1 MSWTD
6 YPALGERCYFLT
18 LPNGLAVRVLPK
30 PGFAEKFAFL
40 GTNFGSD
47 DVCFTWNGER
57 HTVPD
62 GTAHFLEHRMFSL
75 PDCDPEDAFSRLGAQ
90 VNAFTDYAMTGY
102 YFSCTEHFDDCLR
115 LLLRMV
121 MTPDF
126 PREAMAS
133 EREVIADEIALYA
146 DSPADCAQERLYRAL
161 YRRHPIRTPIT
172 GTRTSIRRVTP
183 EVLQLCFDAFYRPD
197 NMALIVMG
205 DVDAERVAELA
216 RACTP
221 EASSGKVLREPFL
234 QEDPGVFCRRTV
246 RHAAVSLP
254 SFSIGFRAEPGEDL
268 IRQAAVGTLAAELLL
283 GESSALYETLYEAS
297 LIDADFS
304 ACFTQVPGAALLQ
317 AGGTGRRPDAVLAA
331 ILRGAEQALAQG
343 FDPRRFARLQK
354 SACGR
359 LIRELDGSESTCY
372 RICEAYFAGA
382 GCFDELAAL
391 QAVTLREAES
401 FLRRTV
407 TPARAAISIVCP
419 GK

>member
-126 PREAMAS
+126 QRAAMAS
-133 EREVIADEIALYA
+133 D
-146 DSPADCAQERLYRAL
+146 RAL
-161 YRRHPIRTPIT
+161 RRLPCRL
-172 GTRTSIRRVTP
+172 R
-183 EVLQLCFDAFYRPD
+183 
-197 NMALIVMG
+197 
-205 DVDAERVAELA
+205 A
-216 RACTP
+216 RA
-221 EASSGKVLREPFL
+221 A
-234 QEDPGVFCRRTV
+234 
-246 RHAAVSLP
+246 
-254 SFSIGFRAEPGEDL
+254 
-268 IRQAAVGTLAAELLL
+268 
-283 GESSALYETLYEAS
+283 
-297 LIDADFS
+297 
-304 ACFTQVPGAALLQ
+304 VPGALPPPPHPHPDHGHAHVHPPGD
-317 AGGTGRRPDAVLAA
+317 AGGFAAVL
-331 ILRGAEQALAQG
+331 
-343 FDPRRFARLQK
+343 
-354 SACGR
+354 
-359 LIRELDGSESTCY
+359 
-372 RICEAYFAGA
+372 
-382 GCFDELAAL
+382 
-391 QAVTLREAES
+391 
-401 FLRRTV
+401 
-407 TPARAAISIVCP
+407 
-419 GK
+419 

>member
-126 PREAMAS
+126 PCAAMAS

-205 DVDAERVAELA
+205 DVDAERVAELDEADLEPLHSGYRAPYILAAAKAVASGKLDLEKTGLLPCTEA
-216 RACTP
+216 RA
-221 EASSGKVLREPFL
+221 ELKKLNGVGDKVANCVVLFGL
-234 QEDPGVFCRRTV
+234 HQ
-246 RHAAVSLP
+246 L
-254 SFSIGFRAEPGEDL
+254 
-268 IRQAAVGTLAAELLL
+268 
-283 GESSALYETLYEAS
+283 
-297 LIDADFS
+297 DAFPVD
-304 ACFTQVPGAALLQ
+304 VWIK
-317 AGGTGRRPDAVLAA
+317 R
-331 ILRGAEQALAQG
+331 ALAENLPKG
-343 FDPRRFARLQK
+343 FDPSTLGKYAGLAQQYMFYHARET
-354 SACGR
+354 A
-359 LIRELDGSESTCY
+359 SE
-372 RICEAYFAGA
+372 R
-382 GCFDELAAL
+382 
-391 QAVTLREAES
+391 
-401 FLRRTV
+401 
-407 TPARAAISIVCP
+407 
-419 GK
+419 

>member
-126 PREAMAS
+126 PCAAMAS

-205 DVDAERVAELA
+205 DVDAEAVSRLA
-216 RACTP
+216 REVLPPDFSPPPARPCG
-221 EASSGKVLREPFL
+221 EAEPARAFRHRTLRTLPVS
-234 QEDPGVFCRRTV
+234 QPVF
-246 RHAAVSLP
+246 A
-254 SFSIGFRAEPGEDL
+254 IGFKTAPSADPL
-268 IRQAAVGTLAAELLL
+268 RQELTGQLAAELLL
-283 GESSALYETLYEAS
+283 GESAALYEDLYTRG

-304 ACFTQVPGAALLQ
+304 SGFTRVPGAAFLQ
-317 AGGTGRRPDAVLAA
+317 AGGAGRDPEAVLEA
-331 ILRGAEQALAQG
+331 ILQAPKTS
-343 FDPRRFARLQK
+343 FSPERFARLKK
-354 SACGR
+354 SVRGR
-359 LIRELDGSESTCY
+359 LLRELDGFESTCY
-372 RICEAYFAGA
+372 RICEAIFAG
-382 GCFDELAAL
+382 GDCFCEFDLLDSITLSDTEAL
-391 QAVTLREAES
+391 LTQ
-401 FLRRTV
+401 TV
-407 TPARAAISIVCP
+407 TPERAALSVVAP
-419 GK
+419 EEA

>member
-121 MTPDF
+121 TTPDF
-126 PREAMAS
+126 PRAAMAS

-221 EASSGKVLREPFL
+221 EASSAKVLREPFL
-234 QEDPGVFCRRTV
+234 QEDPGVFRRRTV

-268 IRQAAVGTLAAELLL
+268 IHQAAVGTLAAELLL

-297 LIDADFS
+297 LIGADFS
-304 ACFTQVPGAALLQ
+304 ACFTQV
-317 AGGTGRRPDAVLAA
+317 
-331 ILRGAEQALAQG
+331 I
-343 FDPRRFARLQK
+343 
-354 SACGR
+354 CGNV
-359 LIRELDGSESTCY
+359 EFS
-372 RICEAYFAGA
+372 
-382 GCFDELAAL
+382 
-391 QAVTLREAES
+391 
-401 FLRRTV
+401 
-407 TPARAAISIVCP
+407 
-419 GK
+419 

>member
-6 YPALGERCYFLT
+6 YPALGECCYFLT

-126 PREAMAS
+126 PRAAMAS

-205 DVDAERVAELA
+205 DVDAERVAELDEA
-216 RACTP
+216 DLAPLHSGYRAPYILAAGSCASRFRRRTP
-221 EASSGKVLREPFL
+221 ASSAAGRCGTRPSRCPRSRSASGPSRE
-234 QEDPGVFCRRTV
+234 
-246 RHAAVSLP
+246 
-254 SFSIGFRAEPGEDL
+254 
-268 IRQAAVGTLAAELLL
+268 
-283 GESSALYETLYEAS
+283 
-297 LIDADFS
+297 
-304 ACFTQVPGAALLQ
+304 
-317 AGGTGRRPDAVLAA
+317 
-331 ILRGAEQALAQG
+331 
-343 FDPRRFARLQK
+343 
-354 SACGR
+354 
-359 LIRELDGSESTCY
+359 
-372 RICEAYFAGA
+372 RI
-382 GCFDELAAL
+382 
-391 QAVTLREAES
+391 
-401 FLRRTV
+401 
-407 TPARAAISIVCP
+407 
-419 GK
+419 